1 MKNIFFK
8 FRLLRF
14 LFVIVCTVTMPFLIQ
29 NCSKK
34 NLDLTNPNAL
44 PVSLFWKTADD
55 AEKGLVACYGPL
67 TSIQGWGR
75 MLGAILTIQRGDDV
89 NPFPSVG
96 VQDAGTFLAQP
107 TDGRVTEGWGEL
119 NAIVAR
125 ANSVIA
131 NVSGIS
137 MTDAEKIRILGE
149 AYFLRGEAHFYLLN
163 IWGHI
168 PLILKPIEGVNDLFI
183 EQAPQDQVWNSII
196 ADFKDAQSRLPEAVA
211 PKEIGRATWGAAT
224 AMLGKSYLFT
234 KKWPEAAAEFKK
246 IIDKSPASS
255 GLYQLVANYQDNFL
269 ESGDNNSES
278 IWELQYQNTPTGNWG
293 ASGTPNPLRG
303 QAWEADIAPVGYT
316 SQGTLTINQWVFDL
330 FMQQKTKNNQT
341 DPRAFASM
349 VWNYPGAKL
358 YSDANGVL
366 QSFQTQLSGA
376 NLNKI
381 WDRKY
386 LNYERTSSLTPG
398 SWGYATN
405 NRRMVRFAD
414 VLLMYAEAQNEVVG
428 SDANAY
434 SAINRVRARA
444 DMPDITAGLG
454 QDAFRTAVRNER
466 VLELSFEG
474 DRVFDLLRWGTLATV
489 FTTHPEYRSNSGG
502 IFKPGFEYLPIPQ
515 NDINANPKIKQN
527 PGY

>member
-1 MKNIFFK
+1 MKNIFLK

-14 LFVIVCTVTMPFLIQ
+14 LFVTVCIVTVPVVMQ
-29 NCSKK
+29 NCSTD
-34 NLDLTNPNAL
+34 NLDVTNPNGL

-89 NPFPSVG
+89 NPFPSTE
-96 VQDAGTFLAQP
+96 VQDVGAFLAKP
-107 TDGRVTEGWGEL
+107 TDGRVTEGWTEL

-125 ANSVIA
+125 ANAVIA
-131 NVSGIS
+131 NVPGIS
-137 MTDAEKIRILGE
+137 MDDGQKTRILGE
-149 AYFLRGEAHFYLLN
+149 AYFLRGVAHFYLLN
-163 IWGHI
+163 MWGHI
-168 PLILKPIEGVNDLFI
+168 PLILTPIEGIDDLFV
-183 EQAPQDQVWNSII
+183 EQAPQDEVWNSII
-196 ADFKDAQSRLPEAVA
+196 ADFKDAQSRLPETVEA
-211 PKEIGRATWGAAT
+211 KELGRATWGAAT

-234 KKWPEAAAEFKK
+234 KKWTEAAAEFKK
-246 IIDKSPASS
+246 IIDKP

-269 ESGDNNSES
+269 ISGNNNSES
-278 IWELQYQNTPTGNWG
+278 IWELQHQSTATGNWG
-293 ASGTPNPLRG
+293 TSGTPNPIRG

-316 SQGTLTINQWVFDL
+316 SQGTLTVNQWVFDL

-358 YSDANGVL
+358 YSNAEGVL
-366 QSFQTQLSGA
+366 QDFQTQLSGA
-376 NLNKI
+376 NLDKI

-398 SWGYATN
+398 SWGWSEN
-405 NRRMVRFAD
+405 NRRMIRLAD
-414 VLLMYAEAQNEVVG
+414 VLLMFAEAVNEAGGPDV
-428 SDANAY
+428 DAYN
-434 SAINRVRARA
+434 AINRVRARA
-444 DMPDITAGLG
+444 DMPDITPGLS

-474 DRVFDLLRWGTLATV
+474 DRVFDLLRWDIMADV
-489 FTTHPEYRSNSGG
+489 FMAHPEYRSNSGG
-502 IFKPGFEYLPIPQ
+502 VFVKGKHEYLPIPQ